1 MGKIKVGSRVEFEVR
16 HKDGYIKWRGTV
28 TVVNENL
35 TYNEYLIVRDE
46 KSVEGL
52 PSGGLHEK
60 LYRVDIG
67 LSRGL
72 EHKLCWLY
80 NDLEVELI

>member
-1 MGKIKVGSRVEFEVR
+1 MSEIKVGSRVEFEVR

-28 TVVNENL
+28 IVINENL

-52 PSGGLHEK
+52 SD
-60 LYRVDIG
+60 RVDHG
-67 LSRGL
+67 FSRGL